1 MEKVKLIVDSSANL
15 SSTTNIEVVPL
26 KITIAGHDFID
37 DDQLNISK
45 LITSMAQNSEAG
57 KTSCPSINEWLEAL
71 EGSERAIILTI
82 TSGLSG
88 SFSSAFQAKE
98 IYEKDHPQSQVIV
111 IDSLSAGPEMTLI
124 LQEIQRL
131 VASPTR
137 FVDLEQKIV
146 QYRTHTHLLFVLQ
159 SLHNLSLNGRV
170 NPAVAKIAGM
180 LKIDL
185 VGTVSQEGTLE
196 PITKM
201 RGMKRALKEI
211 LKQMAQRN
219 YHGGQVIIDHCE
231 NEADAN
237 ALKEQILTLYPQA
250 DIKIRTTCGLCTF
263 YAEKGGIMIGFADN

>member
-37 DDQLNISK
+37 DDQLNISE

-170 NPAVAKIAGM
+170 SPAVAKIAGM